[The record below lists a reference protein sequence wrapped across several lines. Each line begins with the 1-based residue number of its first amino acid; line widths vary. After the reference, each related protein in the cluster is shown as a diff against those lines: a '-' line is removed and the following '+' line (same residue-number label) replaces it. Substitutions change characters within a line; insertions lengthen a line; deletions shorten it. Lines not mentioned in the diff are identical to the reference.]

1 MARNGKHDLKQ
12 KMEQGTSSFLGYEVG
27 DPSVESKDEEVVYTE
42 QLLETYDEERELW
55 SQKFVESNDF
65 RNGKQWTNDQKEA
78 LEARG
83 QSAIVIN
90 RMHPMIETAKAM
102 LTSKRPQFRATG
114 REDTDTKTAK
124 VFSDLFQWV
133 WEKSSSDAELKQ
145 CIDDY
150 YVGGLGYMYVYQ
162 DPHADMGKGEVKM
175 KALHPLDVYVDP
187 NSRDRYFRDAQHI
200 MIAKLLPDSEA
211 LKIYPEFEETIMSAA
226 EEKTDRYP
234 TSDLSNSLDQ
244 FMMQDLD
251 RANDEQS
258 FREYI
263 ERYTKFK
270 TEMYHVYDTESK
282 YESTLTPEQFDD
294 YLEEPYFVLNG
305 VDTETIITDTDEVN
319 RMMKTYEET
328 GGVYHMMANTET
340 GQPQIMPGE
349 EHEGSIPNTTVL
361 MELNIKQKLYDEGKI
376 LANIILCDRI
386 ELMVC
391 VGGKMLYRRILP
403 ISDYPIVPMV
413 NIHNR
418 NPYPESDVRLYRP
431 LQEYINKIRSL
442 IIAHASTSTNT
453 KLLLPRGS
461 VNKKQLEMEWGRA
474 GTAVIEFD
482 AELGS
487 PIVAGPVPL
496 PNELYKN
503 EADAKHDL
511 EYGFGIYEIM
521 QGGTDGAPATYRGT
535 VAVDEYGQR
544 RMKSR
549 QDDLEMML
557 NELAKRAIPLIQQ
570 LYSQEKIIRIM
581 EPSGVT
587 KQYVINQGLY
597 DNYGML
603 LEKINDITVGTYDI
617 RVVSGSTLPSNRF
630 AQFDYYMQLYK
641 AGLIDQIELLKKT
654 EVVDVEGVLQR
665 KGEMQQMQNMIQ
677 AQAEEIKKL
686 KGDLQTADREAVHA
700 KKRVEVEKFKTQL
713 KNVQNR
719 QEKAGE
725 LFEARLGDRMKEITK
740 LGQEMAEQEM
750 DQGDPD
756 QNQDVG
762 ILDQLQ

>member
-1 MARNGKHDLKQ
+1 MSAQTGKNTLDR
-12 KMEQGTSSFLGYEVG
+12 KMKVGTSSYLGYERG
-27 DPSVESKDEEVVYTE
+27 DSSASSKDPDVLYTE
-42 QLLETYDEERELW
+42 ETLEKYDQERELW
-55 SQKFVESNDF
+55 SQKFIESNDF
-65 RNGKQWTNDQKEA
+65 RNGKQWTKEQRQA
-78 LEARG
+78 LEERG
-83 QSAIVIN
+83 QAAIVIN

-114 REDTDTKTAK
+114 RDDSDRKVAK
-124 VFSDLFQWV
+124 IFSDLFQWV
-133 WEKSSSDAELKQ
+133 WEKSSSDMELKQ

-162 DPHADMGKGEVKM
+162 NPHADMGKGEIGM
-175 KALHPLDVYVDP
+175 KSIHPLDVYVDP
-187 NSRDRYFRDAQHI
+187 NSRDRYFKDAQHI
-200 MIAKLLPDSEA
+200 MISKLIPDSEG
-211 LKIYPEFEETIMSAA
+211 LKIYPEFEDIILSS
-226 EEKTDRYP
+226 EEERSDRYP
-234 TSDLSNSLDQ
+234 SSNLANSLDQ
-244 FMMQDLD
+244 VMMEDLD
-251 RANDEQS
+251 RENDDQVY
-258 FREYI
+258 REYI

-270 TEMYHVYDTESK
+270 TDMYHVFDTTNK
-282 YESTLTPEQFDD
+282 YECMLTDKEFDD

-305 VDTETIITDTDEVN
+305 VSDTTIVTDYNEVQ
-319 RMMKTYEET
+319 RLMKTYEET
-328 GGVYHMMANTET
+328 NGVYHMMMNSEN

-361 MELNIKQKLYDEGKI
+361 MELNIKEKLYQEEQI
-376 LANIILCDRI
+376 LANKILCDRV

-403 ISDYPIVPMV
+403 ISEYPIVPMA

-482 AELGS
+482 AELGQ

-503 EADAKHDL
+503 EAEAKHDL

-521 QGGTDGAPATYRGT
+521 QGGNDGAPSTYRGT
-535 VAVDEYGQR
+535 VAIDEYGQR

-549 QDDLEMML
+549 QDDLESML
-557 NELAKRAIPLIQQ
+557 NELAKRAVPLIQQ
-570 LYSQEKIIRIM
+570 LYTQEKIFRIL
-581 EPSGVT
+581 EPSGT
-587 KQYVINQGLY
+587 QKKYTINQELY
-597 DNYGML
+597 DSYGRL
-603 LEKINDITVGTYDI
+603 IEKVNDITVGTYDI
-617 RVVSGSTLPSNRF
+617 KVVAGSTLPSNRF
-630 AQFDYYMQLYK
+630 AQFDYYMELYK

-654 EVVDVEGVLQR
+654 EVVDVEGVLTRHGQ
-665 KGEMQQMQNMIQ
+665 MQQMQQQVQGMQ
-677 AQAEEIKKL
+677 EEIKKL
-686 KGDLQTADREAVHA
+686 KGDLQTADREAQHA
-700 KKRVEVEKFKTQL
+700 KKRVEIEKFKTQL

-719 QEKAGE
+719 SEKAGE
-725 LFEARLGDRMKEITK
+725 LYEQRLGDRLKEMDK
-740 LGQEMAEQEM
+740 EVKKEM
-750 DQGDPD
+750 DQGGPE
-756 QNQDVG
+756 QQQPVG
-762 ILDQLQ
+762 NLIDQL

>member
-1 MARNGKHDLKQ
+1 MSAQTGKNTLDK
-12 KMEQGTSSFLGYEVG
+12 KMKVGTSSYLGYERG
-27 DPSVESKDEEVVYTE
+27 DSSANSKEPDVLYTE
-42 QLLETYDEERELW
+42 ETLEKYDQERELW
-55 SQKFVESNDF
+55 SQKFIESNDF
-65 RNGKQWTNDQKEA
+65 RNGKQWTNEQRKA
-78 LEARG
+78 LEERG
-83 QSAIVIN
+83 QAPIVIN

-114 REDTDTKTAK
+114 RDDSDRKVAK
-124 VFSDLFQWV
+124 IFSDLFQWV
-133 WEKSSSDAELKQ
+133 WEKSSSDMELKQ

-162 DPHADMGKGEVKM
+162 DPHADMGKGEICM
-175 KALHPLDVYVDP
+175 KAIHPLDVYVDP
-187 NSRDRYFRDAQHI
+187 NSRDRYFKDAQHI
-200 MIAKLLPDSEA
+200 MICKLIPDSEA
-211 LKIYPEFEETIMSAA
+211 LKIYPEFEDIILNS
-226 EEKTDRYP
+226 EEKSSDRYP
-234 TSDLSNSLDQ
+234 SSNLSNTLDQ
-244 FMMQDLD
+244 VMMEDFD
-251 RANDEQS
+251 RANDEQVY
-258 FREYI
+258 REYI

-270 TEMYHVYDTESK
+270 TEMYHIFDTTNK
-282 YESTLTPEQFDD
+282 YECTLTAKEFDD

-305 VDTETIITDTDEVN
+305 VNDETIVTDYNEVQ
-319 RMMKTYEET
+319 RLMKTYEET
-328 GGVYHMMANTET
+328 DGVYHMMVNPET

-361 MELNIKQKLYDEGKI
+361 MELNIKEKLYQEEKI
-376 LANIILCDRI
+376 LANKILCDRI

-403 ISDYPIVPMV
+403 ISEYPIVPMA

-482 AELGS
+482 AELGQ

-503 EADAKHDL
+503 EAEAKHDL

-521 QGGTDGAPATYRGT
+521 QGGNDGAPSTYRGT
-535 VAVDEYGQR
+535 VAIDEYGQR

-549 QDDLEMML
+549 QDDLESML
-557 NELAKRAIPLIQQ
+557 NELAKRAVPLIQQ
-570 LYSQEKIIRIM
+570 LYTQEKIIRIL
-581 EPSGVT
+581 EPSGT
-587 KQYVINQGLY
+587 QKEYVINQEIY
-597 DNYGML
+597 DSYGRL
-603 LEKINDITVGTYDI
+603 VEKVNDVTVGTYDI
-617 RVVSGSTLPSNRF
+617 KVVAGSTLPSNRF
-630 AQFDYYMQLYK
+630 AQFDYYMELYK

-654 EVVDVEGVLQR
+654 EVVDVEGVLSRHGQMVQ
-665 KGEMQQMQNMIQ
+665 MQQQVQ
-677 AQAEEIKKL
+677 SLTEQVKKL
-686 KGDLQTADREAVHA
+686 KGDLQTADREAQHA
-700 KKRVEVEKFKTQL
+700 RKRVEIEKFKTQL

-719 QEKAGE
+719 SEKAGE
-725 LFEARLGDRMKEITK
+725 LYEARLGDRLKEMEK
-740 LGQEMAEQEM
+740 LAEQEM
-750 DQGDPD
+750 NQGDSEQQP
-756 QNQDVG
+756 VG
-762 ILDQLQ
+762 DLISQL